1 MQVREWRQ
9 GKADFFLLPY
19 MARRLENA
27 CELSRLE
34 RVKASRKYDR
44 SCFNQDNNNSNNT
57 DDGETGEKEARV
69 KTV

>member
-1 MQVREWRQ
+1 
-9 GKADFFLLPY
+9 

-44 SCFNQDNNNSNNT
+44 SCFNQDNNNSNNK